1 MSFYDIDAYTI
12 KLADQSILMIIFGL
26 TLFSFLSH
34 IIFAFR
40 YRYSWHRLSISV
52 KDFISFLLLS

>member
-26 TLFSFLSH
+26 TLFTYLTH
-34 IIFAFR
+34 IIFRLR
-40 YRYSWHRLSISV
+40 YRYSWHRISILV
-52 KDFISFLLLS
+52 N